1 MKAMK
6 QVVIGG
12 DFPMSYM
19 SNVYGVS
26 VEAEEIPEGWSGPL
40 RYLPVPFY
48 KTADG
53 DCVVRWK
60 LTAEERLA
68 AIQGVLLVPRVGIT
82 PTIKKILGSTYDLVF
97 GSAKIS
103 DTIEDI
109 GGTVSFTEPLS
120 AIHIPTE
127 YQPALIG
134 HGFIWQTL
142 RLLNGGLKFHSVSA
156 VCPFSPEEEMDKLR
170 ASRRITHVMMAGKDM
185 VPDNGEAEV
194 VTIKTENGTSF
205 VHSHEVSIYNDRLFY
220 SENEVIAAVAMKLR
234 EVNAGKWDANNDVA
248 SYQGMN
254 EGDAA
259 TFFPTLKCPTCG
271 IALQRPM
278 GSTYQ
283 EHTWICPQCND
294 KFVVTDRESATVENI
309 THSFR
314 DAAIA
319 GGFTEQQAEFLKKVL
334 DKR

>member
-6 QVVIGG
+6 QVVLGG
-12 DFPMSYM
+12 DFPTSYM

-26 VEAEEIPEGWSGPL
+26 VEGEEIPEGWIGPL

-48 KTADG
+48 KTAGG

-60 LTAEERLA
+60 LTAEERLK
-68 AIQGVLLVPRVGIT
+68 AIQGVLLVPRIGIT
-82 PTIKKILGSTYDLVF
+82 FTSPTKRIVLNSVDMVEANAVAGCV
-97 GSAKIS
+97 AP
-103 DTIEDI
+103 
-109 GGTVSFTEPLS
+109 TEI
-120 AIHIPTE
+120 IHIPAE
-127 YQPALIG
+127 DQPALIE
-134 HGFIWQTL
+134 HGFVWQTL
-142 RLLNGGLKFHSVSA
+142 RLLDGGMKSLEVSA